1 MTQDLCSTMC
11 QSQIFPRVPW
21 EAREISDGAIISLDF
36 QMGNLRTREG
46 KSVSVDTQQMIGGDR
61 TG

>member
-1 MTQDLCSTMC
+1 MLPGEGRDTGLVLNS
-11 QSQIFPRVPW
+11 VPEYP

-46 KSVSVDTQQMIGGDR
+46 KNVSVDTQQVIGEDR